1 MDIGSVDCNGVR
13 GLSNSLPKVVRP
25 KYFQDGTT
33 MVPTDYTETVAHNPR
48 RYWVEVFRIPLMAGS
63 EPFFR
68 GGWSH
73 LTDKS
78 VAKMVSYPCRYPRKI
93 LAIFTPDTQTQSVE
107 CSLVQLPSMDQLSQ
121 AGLEILQS
129 GVKNMFAS
137 WHCNDQANIGQVK
150 PTDIMLNANPSN
162 DMHFMSVHTPRLEEK
177 GVSTLTDIN
186 QVTNGWETA
195 AAGGPSRYKKACAG
209 KLTPFRAIHIDE
221 FCPLCGFTMDRP
233 ELSVMFS
240 ILTITC
246 ASTHRVII
254 WIVETSEVSS
264 IVRAIYQHFYIYG
277 YPEITYVAWTGTVKT
292 AHYVSNSI
300 TTHGQVM
307 AKYRTSPIWE
317 TIRKWVVN
325 HRLILDLTSQ
335 DDLRTV
341 RETIGCLYRYSP
353 QDVHVDRI
361 TTSAGLCA
369 VLDGQ
374 LLDHV
379 VRPSR
384 CDWLDHIVE
393 MPQPIRRGYHIQ
405 TNKPRL
411 GDFVWFKDTVRY
423 TSPNQFYT
431 VTKSQVVWRT
441 GRICEVE
448 DHQFTVVPIYHIS
461 YFRTTGRGYRHPA
474 DWTISRHTVCRVL
487 RGIHLIADVDEIAPL
502 PTQW

>member
-1 MDIGSVDCNGVR
+1 
-13 GLSNSLPKVVRP
+13 
-25 KYFQDGTT
+25 
-33 MVPTDYTETVAHNPR
+33 
-48 RYWVEVFRIPLMAGS
+48 
-63 EPFFR
+63 
-68 GGWSH
+68 
-73 LTDKS
+73 
-78 VAKMVSYPCRYPRKI
+78 
-93 LAIFTPDTQTQSVE
+93 
-107 CSLVQLPSMDQLSQ
+107 
-121 AGLEILQS
+121 
-129 GVKNMFAS
+129 
-137 WHCNDQANIGQVK
+137 
-150 PTDIMLNANPSN
+150 
-162 DMHFMSVHTPRLEEK
+162 
-177 GVSTLTDIN
+177 
-186 QVTNGWETA
+186 
-195 AAGGPSRYKKACAG
+195 
-209 KLTPFRAIHIDE
+209 
-221 FCPLCGFTMDRP
+221 
-233 ELSVMFS
+233 
-240 ILTITC
+240 
-246 ASTHRVII
+246 
-254 WIVETSEVSS
+254 
-264 IVRAIYQHFYIYG
+264 
-277 YPEITYVAWTGTVKT
+277 
-292 AHYVSNSI
+292 
-300 TTHGQVM
+300 M

-361 TTSAGLCA
+361 TTSAVLCA

-374 LLDHV
+374 QLDHV

-423 TSPNQFYT
+423 TSPNQFYN